1 MTKKPIWTIE
11 KISTYNS
18 ESIRT
23 LMDNARRIG
32 ASDVAEM
39 CAAVIAERQVLLET
53 KGRRS
58 SSAVQHTD
66 FVFTWTT
73 AGWDY
78 VKLRALID
86 QFEDEGTVTTQ
97 WRCYAHRMV
106 FVGARAYFFKQG
118 MPHRGI
124 FAVGEVAG
132 EVEVVANTEKG
143 QNPHMVPVRLEML
156 VDPTREFLVTE
167 AELNAIDP
175 DESVWDSQ
183 ASGMP
188 LKHSIAR
195 QIDELLAARALKSN
209 PRQ

>member
-1 MTKKPIWTIE
+1 MTKKLTWTIE
-11 KISTYNS
+11 KISTYDS
-18 ESIRT
+18 DSVKT
-23 LMDNARRIG
+23 LMENARRVG

-39 CAAVIAERQVLLET
+39 CAAVIAEKQAQLMT

-58 SSAVQHTD
+58 SSAARPTD
-66 FVFTWTT
+66 FVFTWTP

-78 VKLRALID
+78 ANLRALIG
-86 QFEDEGTVTTQ
+86 QFENEGTLTTQ
-97 WRCYAHRMV
+97 WRCFAHRMV

-132 EVEVVANTEKG
+132 EVEVVANAEKG
-143 QNPHMVPVRLEML
+143 QNPYMVPVRIEML
-156 VDPTREFLVTE
+156 VDPTREFLVSE
-167 AELNAIDP
+167 AELKAIDP

-209 PRQ
+209 PR

>member
-1 MTKKPIWTIE
+1 MTKKPTWTIE
-11 KISTYNS
+11 KISTYELDSVN
-18 ESIRT
+18 T
-23 LMDNARRIG
+23 LMENARRVG

-39 CAAVIAERQVLLET
+39 CAAVIAEKQAQLMT
-53 KGRRS
+53 KSRRS
-58 SSAVQHTD
+58 SSAARPTD
-66 FVFTWTT
+66 FVFTWTP

-78 VKLRALID
+78 AKLQALIN
-86 QFEDEGTVTTQ
+86 QFGSEGTSTTQ
-97 WRCYAHRMV
+97 WRCFAHRMV

-132 EVEVVANTEKG
+132 EVEVLANTEKG
-143 QNPHMVPVRLEML
+143 QNPYMVPVRFEVL
-156 VDPTREFLVTE
+156 VDPTSEFLVSE
-167 AELNAIDP
+167 AELKAIDP

-195 QIDELLAARALKSN
+195 QIDELLAARALKSK
-209 PRQ
+209 PR